1 MVMLKIINRFNLI
14 YQVIDY
20 EEYEYYKEVPLITN
34 ENPAVKNNILNL
46 LKNREDLKKLATSDY
61 GNEIQQD
68 LNAIVG

>member
-34 ENPAVKNNILNL
+34 ENPAVKNNILSL
-46 LKNREDLKKLATSDY
+46 LKNREDLKK
-61 GNEIQQD
+61 
-68 LNAIVG
+68 